1 MSKHNTDETLP
12 ATPELTERIREEAEL
27 GKLVSRNRRLE
38 AIVNGA
44 YLLKAHQADVWAA
57 AGISASMLRRLV
69 DDHAA
74 NKIGYLDFVEA
85 LQGACEAAVQF
96 ELSRRARLKNSDS

>member
-1 MSKHNTDETLP
+1 MSKHNTDETLLE
-12 ATPELTERIREEAEL
+12 TPELTESIREEAEM

-44 YLLKAHQADVWAA
+44 YLLKAHQADVWGA
-57 AGISASMLRRLV
+57 AGISAGTIRRLV
-69 DDHAA
+69 DDYAA

-85 LQGACEAAVQF
+85 LQGTCEAAVQF
-96 ELSRRARLKNSDS
+96 ELSRRARLKNNEG

>member
-1 MSKHNTDETLP
+1 MESKTTQQE
-12 ATPELTERIREEAEL
+12 AELTQSIREDAEL

-44 YLLKAHQADVWAA
+44 YLLKAHQADVWRE
-57 AGISASMLRRLV
+57 AGISAGTIRRLV
-69 DDHAA
+69 DDYAK
-74 NKIGYLDFVEA
+74 NKIGYIDFVEA

-96 ELSRRARLKNSDS
+96 ELARRSRLQSSES